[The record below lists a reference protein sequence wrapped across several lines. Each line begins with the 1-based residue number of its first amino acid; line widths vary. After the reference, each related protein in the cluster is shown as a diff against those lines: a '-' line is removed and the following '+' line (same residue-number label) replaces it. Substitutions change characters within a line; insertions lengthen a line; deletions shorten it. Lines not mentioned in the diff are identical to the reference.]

1 MFDLAEAFK
10 YAEVHYYLRKASG
23 GLTFKTIKVGDLM
36 LGRYDEE
43 FEFEGYDETT
53 KVPILR
59 KKHHEPS
66 R

>member
-1 MFDLAEAFK
+1 MFDLADAFK
-10 YAEVHYYLRKASG
+10 YAEVHYYLRRASG

-36 LGRYDEE
+36 LGRYDED
-43 FEFEGYDETT
+43 FEFEGYDEIT